1 MGLSDS
7 EIKGAI
13 PCGPIKEKP
22 SMVKIIR
29 SETST
34 EGYAINDNGQITDLT
49 EKNRYIDKRRP
60 DTLYYHLPQNSAN
73 RQYIAA
79 DKLVDGLVLEYKES
93 RPTGARSVEKFPIEH
108 YMTADEL
115 AMYYEIINNAKARK
129 AEAEKPKQLTALEKA
144 QLAYEKAKAEVERLT
159 KESAAE

>member
-1 MGLSDS
+1 
-7 EIKGAI
+7 
-13 PCGPIKEKP
+13 
-22 SMVKIIR
+22 MVKIIR

-34 EGYAINDNGQITDLT
+34 EGYAIDDNGQVVDLT

-60 DTLYYHLPQNSAN
+60 DTLYYHLPKNSAN

-129 AEAEKPKQLTALEKA
+129 AEAEKPKQLT
-144 QLAYEKAKAEVERLT
+144 EVEKLQAEIARLT
-159 KESAAE
+159 AKVTKLQNVESAAE

>member
-1 MGLSDS
+1 
-7 EIKGAI
+7 
-13 PCGPIKEKP
+13 
-22 SMVKIIR
+22 MVKIIK

-34 EGYAINDNGQITDLT
+34 EGYAIDDNGQVVDLT

-60 DTLYYHLPQNSAN
+60 DVLYYHLPNNSAN

-79 DKLVDGLVLEYKES
+79 NKLSDGLVLEYKES
-93 RPTGARSVEKFPIEH
+93 RPTGSRSVEKHPIEY
-108 YMTADEL
+108 YMTEDEL
-115 AMYYEIINNAKARK
+115 AMYNEIVENAKARK
-129 AEAEKPKQLTALEKA
+129 VEAEKPKQLTALEKA